1 MDISFT
7 KFAVFFQDL
16 FGVFFTDSLEKFNFF
31 QRNRKMT
38 AKDWFFTLLEWIT
51 QDKPTLSSLSNLF
64 AGNGINISPQALSKK
79 FNMKCSHFLLEIV
92 NKIIENLIVESNA
105 KAPALLSLFSGVYLA
120 DCTLCQLSH
129 ETKELFPG
137 VGGNDENVNVSELK
151 IFLRIEATTG
161 VIESFSLGSGRTSDH
176 TFYSKTKPLPR
187 NSLELADMGFGS
199 QKRMLDNL
207 KNKVDFIC
215 RVQSQSILYYD
226 NQRYSISEFL
236 NQQDGDEVDV
246 LIQFGANQVPC
257 RLVGRKVSE
266 EVAKRKLDQVTRK
279 AKKSGRKVSQA
290 QRIVSH
296 WQFYI
301 TSIDSSRCSLDEI
314 ITLYSVRWQIEL
326 IFKFWKSCMNL
337 NKSKGKTT
345 ARVLCEKL
353 LKMIYILIYHGHE
366 ILADIGPVSDV
377 SHVAVHDR
385 YKTKFHKL
393 LDALRKGYSTNT
405 ISKRIKEAVCF
416 MRGTRTRN
424 KRVKNR
430 NLHDKLQNRQT
441 NQTIIATS

>member
-1 MDISFT
+1 
-7 KFAVFFQDL
+7 
-16 FGVFFTDSLEKFNFF
+16 
-31 QRNRKMT
+31 MT
-38 AKDWFFTLLEWIT
+38 AKEWFFTLLEWIT

-105 KAPALLSLFSGVYLA
+105 KTPALLSLFSGVYLA

-129 ETKELFPG
+129 ETKDLFPG

-151 IFLRIEATTG
+151 IFLRIEASTG

-176 TFYSKTKPLPR
+176 TFYSKTKQLPC

-215 RVQSQSILYYD
+215 RVQSQSILYYG
-226 NQRYSISEFL
+226 NQRYSISDFL
-236 NQQDGDEVDV
+236 NQQDGNDVDV
-246 LIQFGANQVPC
+246 FILFGTNRVPC
-257 RLVGRKVSE
+257 RLVARKVSE
-266 EVAKRKLDQVTRK
+266 EVAKRKLKQITRK
-279 AKKSGRKVSQA
+279 AKKLGRKVSQA

-337 NKSKGKTT
+337 NKSNGKTT

-393 LDALRKGYSTNT
+393 LDTLRKGYTTNT
-405 ISKRIKEAVCF
+405 ISKRIRETVCF
-416 MRGTRTRN
+416 MRGMRPRD
-424 KRVKNR
+424 KRVKKQ
-430 NLHDKLQNRQT
+430 NLLDKLQNRQR
-441 NQTIIATS
+441 NQTIIVSS

>member
-1 MDISFT
+1 M
-7 KFAVFFQDL
+7 
-16 FGVFFTDSLEKFNFF
+16 
-31 QRNRKMT
+31 
-38 AKDWFFTLLEWIT
+38 
-51 QDKPTLSSLSNLF
+51 
-64 AGNGINISPQALSKK
+64 
-79 FNMKCSHFLLEIV
+79 
-92 NKIIENLIVESNA
+92 
-105 KAPALLSLFSGVYLA
+105 
-120 DCTLCQLSH
+120 
-129 ETKELFPG
+129 
-137 VGGNDENVNVSELK
+137 
-151 IFLRIEATTG
+151 
-161 VIESFSLGSGRTSDH
+161 
-176 TFYSKTKPLPR
+176 
-187 NSLELADMGFGS
+187 
-199 QKRMLDNL
+199 
-207 KNKVDFIC
+207 DFIC

-226 NQRYSISEFL
+226 KQKFSISEFL

-266 EVAKRKLDQVTRK
+266 QVAKRKLDQVTRK

-366 ILADIGPVSDV
+366 ILAGIGPVSEV

-385 YKTKFHKL
+385 YKPKFHKL
-393 LDALRKGYSTNT
+393 LDALRKGYTTNT

-424 KRVKNR
+424 KRVNKP

-441 NQTIIATS
+441 NQTITISS